1 LGYQIT
7 EDKMGWACSM
17 YRGEYIEGFGE
28 RNLKEDYLN
37 DHANMEDNIKMG
49 LTEIR
54 WEGVD

>member
-1 LGYQIT
+1 
-7 EDKMGWACSM
+7 MGWACSM